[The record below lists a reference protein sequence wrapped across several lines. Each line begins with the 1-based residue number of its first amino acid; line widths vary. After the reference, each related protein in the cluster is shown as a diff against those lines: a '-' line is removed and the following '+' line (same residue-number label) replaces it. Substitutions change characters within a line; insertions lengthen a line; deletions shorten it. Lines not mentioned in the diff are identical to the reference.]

1 MLQDRKRGKYTG
13 YDIIETKTLT
23 IPHTTNISSMNV
35 KVYDNSQ
42 YFETP
47 IKHKHGAT
55 EPNTQV
61 ILGYDVLQ

>member
-47 IKHKHGAT
+47 RKNNNNDNAT
-55 EPNTQV
+55 NDQV
-61 ILGYDVLQ
+61 LLG